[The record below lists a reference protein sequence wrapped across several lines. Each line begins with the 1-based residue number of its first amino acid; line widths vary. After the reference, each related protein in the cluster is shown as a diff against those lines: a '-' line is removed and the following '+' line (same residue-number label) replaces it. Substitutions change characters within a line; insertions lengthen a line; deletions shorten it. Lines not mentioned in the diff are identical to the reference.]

1 MSHRD
6 SITKFLFEGKP
17 VRGEV
22 VQLDASWLAA
32 LERVA
37 YPVEVRDLLGQAFAA
52 TALLA
57 STLKFDGALTLQITG
72 VGPLHLL
79 VVQCDSERHL
89 RGLARWSGEV
99 AGLDFAKLV
108 GADASDGGR
117 MVITVEQR
125 ALEGKLERYQGVV
138 ELEGPSLATA
148 LEGYFARSEQLPTRL
163 WLAADGTRAAGF
175 MLQVIPAS
183 QPDPDSWQHATVLA
197 DTQTSDELLTLEPRQ
212 LLHRL
217 YHEDDLRL
225 LDSFPLA
232 FRCSCSRE
240 RITEML
246 RALGADEVRS
256 ILSEHGQV
264 EVGCEFCGRDYTFDA
279 VDVDQMLHSSSSTQ
293 PAPRGVH

>member
-1 MSHRD
+1 M
-6 SITKFLFEGKP
+6 
-17 VRGEV
+17 
-22 VQLDASWLAA
+22 
-32 LERVA
+32 
-37 YPVEVRDLLGQAFAA
+37 
-52 TALLA
+52 LA

-79 VVQCDSERHL
+79 VVQCDSQRHL
-89 RGLARWSGEV
+89 RGLARWEGEV
-99 AGLDFAKLV
+99 AGLDFASLV
-108 GADASDGGR
+108 GAKGDGGR

-138 ELEGPSLATA
+138 ELEGPSLAAA

-163 WLAADGTRAAGF
+163 WLAADGARAAGF

-183 QPDPDSWQHATVLA
+183 EADPDAWQHATVLA
-197 DTQTSDELLTLEPRQ
+197 DTLTAPELLALEPIA

-225 LDSFPLA
+225 LDNCPVA

-256 ILSEHGQV
+256 ILAEHGKV
-264 EVGCEFCGRDYTFDA
+264 EVSCEFCGRDYRFDA
-279 VDVDQMLHSSSSTQ
+279 VDVDQLLHALPAQ
-293 PAPRGVH
+293 PTSRGVH

>member
-1 MSHRD
+1 LSHRD
-6 SITKFLFEGKP
+6 SITKFIFEQRP

-22 VQLDASWLAA
+22 VHLDASWAAA

-37 YPVEVRDLLGQAFAA
+37 YPPAVRELLGQAFAA

-72 VGPLHLL
+72 QGPVHLL

-99 AGLDFAKLV
+99 EGLGFDALCGKEV
-108 GADASDGGR
+108 GSGR

-125 ALEGKLERYQGVV
+125 SAEGVGERYQGIV
-138 ELEGPSLATA
+138 ELEGTTLAAA

-163 WLAADGTRAAGF
+163 WLAADGERAAGF

-183 QPDPDSWQHATVLA
+183 APDPDSWQHATVLA
-197 DTQTSDELLTLEPRQ
+197 DTLTTEELRALEPRQ

-225 LDSFPLA
+225 LETAPVA

-240 RITEML
+240 RIVEML
-246 RALGADEVRS
+246 RALGADEVKS
-256 ILSEHGQV
+256 ILAEHGKV
-264 EVGCEFCGRDYTFDA
+264 EVSCEFCGREYRFDA
-279 VDVDQMLHSSSSTQ
+279 VDVDQLLHALPAQ
-293 PAPRGVH
+293 PAPRGLH